1 VAATVSPG
9 DRVILLD
16 PGYSLFSSVTLMA
29 GGVPVYVPLNDTGHL
44 DLERLRTE
52 LSQAKGLILVNPANP
67 VGTVFTRTELEQLA
81 ELVVRTGT
89 TIIADEVC
97 DHFIF
102 GEREFTS
109 ALSIECW
116 RDQLIYC
123 QSKTYAMT
131 GWRVGYVI
139 ARAPLIDDV
148 RLIHRTFVGA
158 VNAAAQRA
166 AIVALDAGDTL
177 VKPMRETY
185 QDRRDFIVARVN
197 SIPGMQA
204 PSPEGGLD
212 AIRAGTRKLV
222 VLTEHVPYHDVMYVL
237 AEAAE
242 HGTQVL
248 GPNTAGLVVPGEA
261 SVGIMPGFA
270 TNIFRPGRIGVVSR
284 SGSLG
289 TLMSLNLVGA
299 GYGQSAFIG
308 IGGDPILGTTTLDAV
323 RDLDADERIDA
334 VVLVGEI
341 GGTMEEEAAEYI
353 STMDK
358 PVVAFIA
365 GRSAPPDR
373 RMGHAGAIVTGGRG
387 SGTCKVASLTEA
399 GSIVVDVPGQVAE
412 ALRSR

>member
-131 GWRVGYVI
+131 GWRVGLSS
-139 ARAPLIDDV
+139 RG
-148 RLIHRTFVGA
+148 HR
-158 VNAAAQRA
+158 
-166 AIVALDAGDTL
+166 
-177 VKPMRETY
+177 
-185 QDRRDFIVARVN
+185 
-197 SIPGMQA
+197 S
-204 PSPEGGLD
+204 S
-212 AIRAGTRKLV
+212 
-222 VLTEHVPYHDVMYVL
+222 
-237 AEAAE
+237 
-242 HGTQVL
+242 
-248 GPNTAGLVVPGEA
+248 
-261 SVGIMPGFA
+261 
-270 TNIFRPGRIGVVSR
+270 
-284 SGSLG
+284 
-289 TLMSLNLVGA
+289 
-299 GYGQSAFIG
+299 
-308 IGGDPILGTTTLDAV
+308 TTSD
-323 RDLDADERIDA
+323 
-334 VVLVGEI
+334 
-341 GGTMEEEAAEYI
+341 
-353 STMDK
+353 
-358 PVVAFIA
+358 
-365 GRSAPPDR
+365 
-373 RMGHAGAIVTGGRG
+373 
-387 SGTCKVASLTEA
+387 
-399 GSIVVDVPGQVAE
+399 
-412 ALRSR
+412 